1 MELIRAHYH
10 LLNREFRYNMK
21 ARVIFEA
28 ILSRRGNVA
37 RVLKDMHRVGMLGRY
52 LPEFGALDCLVQH
65 EFFHRYTADH
75 HTLLCIKKLDELADS
90 QELKD
95 AFFRDLF
102 HSVED
107 PYILYLAFILHDTGR
122 AENVRFHSD
131 ASTEMA
137 DRVCRR
143 LQVKG
148 ARRDLFLFLV
158 DHHLTFWKTA
168 TTMPIDDPET
178 VIEFASKMGDKL
190 HLDILLLFT
199 YADSKGTNEEG
210 WNDWKEML
218 MKQLY
223 HATLLYWKDHG
234 ALEVSGA
241 DYREEV
247 LKKLGSGYADE
258 IDTHVA
264 GMPRRYFLFR
274 STQSIGRDIRLIRQF
289 RQADE
294 KDPEVKLDRPV
305 FRWIDHPEANY
316 SQFVVCSHDRRLL
329 LARIA
334 GVLSSQ
340 ELNILSA
347 DFFFRADGVV
357 LDIFRVCTLNLE
369 AVTNTGIR
377 KSVKKA
383 MELSLS
389 DKGYDFR
396 KVIAKARRANP
407 IDPETAEFF
416 PQRVFINN
424 ELTAEANVIEIQA
437 LDRLGLLHDCFMVIA
452 RHGLEVTHSR
462 IVTEKGAAIDSIF
475 VTTADNKK
483 VEDEVLLGALE
494 KDLEAVLALPVAP

>member
-1 MELIRAHYH
+1 
-10 LLNREFRYNMK
+10 
-21 ARVIFEA
+21 
-28 ILSRRGNVA
+28 
-37 RVLKDMHRVGMLGRY
+37 
-52 LPEFGALDCLVQH
+52 
-65 EFFHRYTADH
+65 
-75 HTLLCIKKLDELADS
+75 
-90 QELKD
+90 
-95 AFFRDLF
+95 
-102 HSVED
+102 
-107 PYILYLAFILHDTGR
+107 
-122 AENVRFHSD
+122 
-131 ASTEMA
+131 
-137 DRVCRR
+137 
-143 LQVKG
+143 
-148 ARRDLFLFLV
+148 
-158 DHHLTFWKTA
+158 
-168 TTMPIDDPET
+168 
-178 VIEFASKMGDKL
+178 
-190 HLDILLLFT
+190 
-199 YADSKGTNEEG
+199 
-210 WNDWKEML
+210 
-218 MKQLY
+218 
-223 HATLLYWKDHG
+223 YWKDHG